1 MTPVE
6 AQTGTVAESCDRL
19 FTMLTT
25 VRVLAEQGPIK
36 VELARW
42 RDRLVVVKRLQGH
55 YPFLSQRLDREAA
68 VVSKLEHDNIV
79 PLLGIEEGA
88 LVYAYCPGVSLAEA
102 LERGPLPLPRSL
114 KIARDVLEAL
124 DYAHR
129 QGVIHLDVKPG
140 NILIKGERA
149 LLTDF
154 GFAKDLA
161 LTAITGQEM
170 ALGTPNYMAPEQFRG
185 VRTDPRSDVYAAAA
199 VMYHMLSGAPPY
211 GRQVL
216 RFLAGDDRVPLDP
229 LPEGSR
235 SLEEIVLR
243 GLRRDPEARFETARA
258 MLEALALAPT
268 RA

>member
-6 AQTGTVAESCDRL
+6 AQTGTMAGSCDRL

-55 YPFLSQRLDREAA
+55 YPMLSQRLNREAA

-79 PLLGIEEGA
+79 PLLGTEEGA

-102 LERGPLPLPRSL
+102 LQRGPLPLPRSL
-114 KIARDVLEAL
+114 KIVRDVLEAL
-124 DYAHR
+124 EYAHE

-161 LTAITGQEM
+161 MTAITGQEM
-170 ALGTPNYMAPEQFRG
+170 ALGTPNYMAPEQFQG
-185 VRTDPRSDVYAAAA
+185 IRTDPRSDVYAVAA
-199 VMYHMLSGAPPY
+199 VLYHMLAGSPPY

-216 RFLAGDDRVPLDP
+216 RFLAGDVRVPLEP
-229 LPEGSR
+229 LPER
-235 SLEEIVLR
+235 SKGLEEVVLR
-243 GLRRDPEARFETARA
+243 GLRRDPEERFGSPRD
-258 MLEALALAPT
+258 MLDALELAPT
-268 RA
+268 GA

>member
-1 MTPVE
+1 
-6 AQTGTVAESCDRL
+6 
-19 FTMLTT
+19 MLTT

-55 YPFLSQRLDREAA
+55 YPVLSQRLEREAA

-79 PLLGIEEGA
+79 PLLGTEEGA

-102 LERGPLPLPRSL
+102 LERGPLPQARSL
-114 KIARDVLEAL
+114 KIVRDVLEAL
-124 DYAHR
+124 EYAHGE
-129 QGVIHLDVKPG
+129 GVIHLDVKPG

-161 LTAITGQEM
+161 LTAITGQQM

-185 VRTDPRSDVYAAAA
+185 VRTDPRSDVYAVAA
-199 VMYHMLSGAPPY
+199 VMYHMLAGAPPY

-216 RFLAGDDRVPLDP
+216 RFLAGDDRVPLER
-229 LPEGSR
+229 LPASTGG
-235 SLEEIVLR
+235 LEEIVLR
-243 GLRRDPEARFETARA
+243 GLHREPDERFPNPRA
-258 MLEALALAPT
+258 MLDALALAPT